1 MTNEDQR
8 ERLRWKLKPFPELV
22 RLAWPIAVEMLSYS
36 VMTLV
41 DTVFASRLGATAL
54 GAVGFGGVTTFTM
67 FCFGIGLVRGAKVLI
82 SQAVGAGRKDRILA
96 NVGGALI
103 LALAIGGVVAVAGQ
117 FVVLLLPRFADASA
131 SVRAAQPYVAIR
143 VASAPIVLL
152 AFAVREVRFA
162 LGDSRSPMRAALV
175 ANAVHVPLNATL
187 IFTAGLGVTGAAIS
201 TVVAQTF
208 EALWLLGIQRRDGL
222 GFREATRRD
231 LTDLWNTG
239 LPLGLEALFNVGS
252 FSVLVTLVAR
262 ISDTDLAAHQ
272 VANQVNLFGLLPMF
286 AVGEAAGV
294 LAGQAVGAGED
305 GLVRRVARIAIA
317 TGSAYGII
325 CSATYVCLGPLIAG
339 SLTHDP
345 KVVAIAVRLLGIAAV
360 WQTFGV
366 LYCVSASV
374 LRGAGDVRFATI
386 AMVAIAW
393 VMTPPFAV
401 LFGIHLGLGA
411 FGGWL
416 ALLGEWVVGGTVLF
430 LRVERGGW
438 RKAAERSRARL
449 APPGILFPEPAKA

>member
-1 MTNEDQR
+1 MTTEDQR
-8 ERLRWKLKPFPELV
+8 ERLRWKLKPFPELA

-36 VMTLV
+36 IMTLV
-41 DTVFASRLGATAL
+41 DTAFASRLGATAL
-54 GAVGFGGVTTFTM
+54 GAVGFGGVVSFTL

-82 SQAVGAGRKDRILA
+82 AQAVGAGRQDRIA
-96 NVGGALI
+96 ASVGAVLI
-103 LALAIGGVVAVAGQ
+103 LAVAVGGFVAIAGQVVAA
-117 FVVLLLPRFADASA
+117 LLPRFADASA
-131 SVRAAQPYVAIR
+131 SVRVAQRYVAIR

-162 LGDSRSPMRAALV
+162 LGDSRSPMKAALV
-175 ANAVHVPLNATL
+175 ANAVHVPLNAAL
-187 IFTAGLGVTGAAIS
+187 IFAAGLGVTGAAIS

-208 EALWLLGIQRRDGL
+208 EGLWLLVVQRRDGL
-222 GFREATRRD
+222 GLREATRRD
-231 LTDLWNTG
+231 VADVWNTG
-239 LPLGLEALFNVGS
+239 LPMGLEALFNVGS

-262 ISDTDLAAHQ
+262 VSDTDLAAHQ
-272 VANQVNLFGLLPMF
+272 VANQINLFGLLPMF

-294 LAGQAVGAGED
+294 LAGQAVGANED
-305 GLVRRVARIAIA
+305 GLVRRVARIAIV
-317 TGSAYGII
+317 TGSAYGLL
-325 CSATYVCLGPLIAG
+325 CSAAYVCLGPFIVGA
-339 SLTHDP
+339 LTSDP

-401 LFGIHLGLGA
+401 LFGIHFGLGA

-416 ALLGEWVVGGTVLF
+416 ALLGEWIVGGTVLF

-438 RKAAERSRARL
+438 LQAAERSRARL
-449 APPGILFPEPAKA
+449 VAPGILVPEAARA